1 MEGGGGKKLIR
12 TNFTQ
17 NLSNLEIEK
26 FLVSLFF
33 FFFNS
38 QSLFNSSQE
47 ILKFLIRYSIESL
60 FLYFENM
67 LKKKLRNS
75 FVRANIP
82 KRIL

>member
-67 LKKKLRNS
+67 LNKKN
-75 FVRANIP
+75 
-82 KRIL
+82 